1 MTSNT
6 EGKVIQ
12 ETETLRLTMEGA
24 NDLMLVLE
32 NSPDANNKL
41 IKAAQDYKNAV
52 NGGDIKTP

>member
-12 ETETLRLTMEGA
+12 QTETLRLTMEGA

-52 NGGDIKTP
+52 RGCIKTP